1 MGNSILHLVYCVLL
15 LVLGGAA
22 EDLLPRVLGV
32 GFPVLL
38 AAALHVARCGTAF
51 GSAAFAV
58 AAGAFED
65 ALGGLP
71 PAASASYFLAAA
83 WTVRRVG
90 FPRTAAALAYP
101 CYFVWLWAWT
111 GAVGGEVFVRLLA
124 SVPVGLATA
133 AAVGF
138 ACAAAERG
146 AALDEAG

>member
-1 MGNSILHLVYCVLL
+1 MGNSLLHLVYCVLL
-15 LVLGGAA
+15 LVVGGAA

-38 AAALHVARCGTAF
+38 AAALHVARRGTAF
-51 GSAAFAV
+51 ESAAFAV

-71 PAASASYFLAAA
+71 TAASASYFLLAAWAARRVWFPDAAA
-83 WTVRRVG
+83 A
-90 FPRTAAALAYP
+90 FAYP

-111 GAVGGEVFVRLLA
+111 GTVGGEIFGRLLA
-124 SVPVGLATA
+124 SFPVGLATSS
-133 AAVGF
+133 AVEF
-138 ACAAAERG
+138 VCSWAERG